1 MSLQDLLYLSGG
13 IKPSA
18 EYGRLEISSIVDMD
32 SAQQGLK
39 PTRTIVRS
47 YSILPNL
54 QLDSAASKVQLK
66 PYDQIFVRR
75 NPTFELQ
82 QNIEIKGLVKYPGL
96 YPRLNKF
103 ETLSSYIERA
113 GGLDDNANIG
123 GAILYRN
130 KTELMREKVLEK
142 PKLDSNGIIIKDS
155 LSETL
160 KSIDEPVSIDLYKAL
175 TFKNSKHDIVLQEN
189 DIVFIPEI
197 NPFIT
202 VKGTVQSPLK
212 ITFDKEHTK
221 LPYYIDKAGGYGL
234 RPWRRRI
241 YVTYANGKS
250 RRTKSFF
257 FIHFYPK
264 VEEGSMITV
273 PFRPEGAEISDL
285 VKSVIVASIPVIL
298 TGIIFKYIK

>member
-1 MSLQDLLYLSGG
+1 
-13 IKPSA
+13 
-18 EYGRLEISSIVDMD
+18 
-32 SAQQGLK
+32 
-39 PTRTIVRS
+39 
-47 YSILPNL
+47 
-54 QLDSAASKVQLK
+54 
-66 PYDQIFVRR
+66 
-75 NPTFELQ
+75 
-82 QNIEIKGLVKYPGL
+82 
-96 YPRLNKF
+96 
-103 ETLSSYIERA
+103 
-113 GGLDDNANIG
+113 
-123 GAILYRN
+123 
-130 KTELMREKVLEK
+130 MREKVLEK
-142 PKLDSNGIIIKDS
+142 PKLDSNGIILKDS

-175 TFKNSKHDIVLQEN
+175 KFKNSKHDIVLQES
-189 DIVFIPEI
+189 DIIFIPEI

-202 VKGTVQSPLK
+202 IKGTVQSPLK

-250 RRTKSFF
+250 RRTKNFLF
-257 FIHFYPK
+257 LHFYPK

-273 PFRPEGAEISDL
+273 PYRPEGAEISDL